1 MWIIHSPFQ
10 LQLLDIEQTIMTPEE
25 KLADLEITL
34 PEAPAAVANYVPWIQ
49 TGNLLMT
56 SGQLPWHDGEIQ
68 YAGKCGADLSI
79 EEGYEAARL
88 CAINAIAQL
97 KAAIG
102 DLSKI
107 SKIVRLEGN
116 VHSATGFQDQP
127 QVLNGASDLIFAVFG
142 ERGRHTR
149 TALGINEMPLNAAV
163 QLSLFAEV
171 ESD

>member
-1 MWIIHSPFQ
+1 MS
-10 LQLLDIEQTIMTPEE
+10 PEE

-56 SGQLPWHDGEIQ
+56 SGQLPWLDGEIQ
-68 YAGKCGADLSI
+68 YAGKCGSDLSV
-79 EEGYEAARL
+79 EDGYEAARL

-102 DLSKI
+102 DLSRI

-116 VHSATGFQDQP
+116 VHSAAGFQGQP

-149 TALGINEMPLNAAV
+149 TALGINEMPLDAAV